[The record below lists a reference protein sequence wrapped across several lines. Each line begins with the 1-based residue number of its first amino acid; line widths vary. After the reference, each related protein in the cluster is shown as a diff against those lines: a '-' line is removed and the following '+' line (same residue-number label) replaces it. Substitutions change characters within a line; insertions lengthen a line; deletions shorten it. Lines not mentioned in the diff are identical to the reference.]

1 MIEGKVVKLGNSA
14 AIAIKKK
21 DLEENKLKFNQ
32 VVRISVINPQKSMAL
47 DKMFGAM
54 KGAKPFKR
62 EENDREF

>member
-1 MIEGKVVKLGNSA
+1 MIEGKVVRLGNSA

-32 VVRISVINPQKSMAL
+32 VVRISVINPKKSAAL
-47 DKMFGAM
+47 NKMFGAM

-62 EENDREF
+62 EEKDREF